1 MKKILYIVPILVFA
15 MVALTQD
22 AKAQTQTGN
31 ASNGVT
37 VNLVNSVVNN
47 ALTSTAT
54 GSGDGGNGNNNQNT
68 KTTTVISS
76 NPISVRVI
84 QVLSIEL
91 SPAELSSFKSTYQAE
106 VSRAL
111 GISPDRIKITAFSA
125 G

>member
-91 SPAELSSFKSTYQAE
+91 SPVELNNFKTTFSAELSS
-106 VSRAL
+106 AL